1 MPKSLGIDSA
11 IIFSNLPD
19 FFLTLNLKF
28 FAVFKLEE
36 TMEQKPS
43 NGETNSQLNLNFLKT
58 LVHILAVVMIFG
70 MIIIVFI
77 IIKEFFLDP
86 KNKNDKFKLP
96 ELIKIPKSSN
106 LESID
111 LKNNNISMVVTLD
124 DGTQKLIII
133 TFDNGLETSRKYIDI
148 DKSN

>member
-43 NGETNSQLNLNFLKT
+43 NGKLILIKIKFSKNL
-58 LVHILAVVMIFG
+58 VYILTIVMILG
-70 MIIIVFI
+70 MVIIVFI

-86 KNKNDKFKLP
+86 R
-96 ELIKIPKSSN
+96 IKMIN
-106 LESID
+106 LNY
-111 LKNNNISMVVTLD
+111 LN
-124 DGTQKLIII
+124 
-133 TFDNGLETSRKYIDI
+133 
-148 DKSN
+148 